1 MGDVAETVL
10 QAEDL
15 HFEYDGG
22 VVALDGLDLSV
33 HRGVRH
39 AIVGANGAGKTTL
52 FLHLNGTL
60 RPKSGQVRVNSR
72 PADYSRAGLTAW
84 RQVVGLVFQNPDD
97 MLFAG
102 TVYQDVSFGPINLG
116 LGEHEAR
123 ARVDEALE
131 ALGIPHLRDRP
142 THMLSFGQKKRASIA
157 GAMAMRPE
165 VLIIDEPLSGL
176 DPSGA
181 EQFLGVLHELHTNGT
196 TVLVATHDMSLAYQ
210 WADEVSI
217 MNGGHILAQGPPT
230 TVMSHSELLAS
241 CGLRRPWVLDL
252 EEELET
258 AGLLT
263 CELGSLRCRAD
274 VLTAIAAAGVGVPER
289 GARTIAVPEGLK
301 HEVSSLGLQQVERP
315 PGRRPRRFGRG
326 SSGSCTCD

>member
-1 MGDVAETVL
+1 MGDVAKTVL
-10 QAEDL
+10 HAEDVR
-15 HFEYDGG
+15 FEYDGG

-33 HRGVRH
+33 HPGVRH
-39 AIVGANGAGKTTL
+39 ALVGANGAGKTTL

-60 RPKSGQVRVNSR
+60 KPKSGHVHVNGR

-84 RQVVGLVFQNPDD
+84 RQIVGLVFQNPDD
-97 MLFAG
+97 QLFAG
-102 TVYQDVSFGPINLG
+102 TVAQDVSFGPLNIG
-116 LGEHEAR
+116 LSEDEASE
-123 ARVDEALE
+123 RVDEALE

-181 EQFLGVLHELHTNGT
+181 EHFLGVLHELHSKGT
-196 TVLVATHDMSLAYQ
+196 TILIATHDMSLAYQ

-217 MNGGHILAQGPPT
+217 MNGGHMVAQGPPT
-230 TVMSHSELLAS
+230 TVMTDSELLAS

-252 EEELET
+252 EEAFEK

-263 CELGSLRCRAD
+263 CELGSLRCRTD
-274 VLTAIAAAGVGVPER
+274 VLAAIAAAGLHRAAAYAE
-289 GARTIAVPEGLK
+289 ARDRCSADD
-301 HEVSSLGLQQVERP
+301 VERLQV
-315 PGRRPRRFGRG
+315 
-326 SSGSCTCD
+326 D